1 MNGLETASWAEYGT
15 YVALLVFAR
24 GMDFLSTWIASP
36 RLELEANPIARRMGW
51 KWGAVVNLVLCS
63 AAAFWPLPA
72 IIIATTSLL
81 VASRNLQSA
90 WLMRTLGEAGYRCQ
104 MREHLMR
111 VSAGL
116 FIFCLLGQTILV
128 AAVGVGL
135 VWFSGWF
142 LVPFAVGV
150 GMIGYALAVTIYT
163 SLAFWRLR
171 RPAPAFPAV
180 SHGSADPGAS
190 PDIPHEHTDAR

>member
-1 MNGLETASWAEYGT
+1 MSGMETASWAEYGV
-15 YVALLVFAR
+15 YAALLVFAR

-51 KWGAVVNLVLCS
+51 KWGAAVNAVLCLV
-63 AAAFWPLPA
+63 AAFWPLPA

-104 MREHLMR
+104 MRAHLMQ

-135 VWFSGWF
+135 VWFSGWY

-150 GMIGYALAVTIYT
+150 GMIAYALAVTIYT
-163 SLAFWRLR
+163 WLAFWRLR
-171 RPAPAFPAV
+171 RPVPAV
-180 SHGSADPGAS
+180 PPISRRPADPGPS
-190 PDIPHEHTDAR
+190 PHTFHEHTDAR